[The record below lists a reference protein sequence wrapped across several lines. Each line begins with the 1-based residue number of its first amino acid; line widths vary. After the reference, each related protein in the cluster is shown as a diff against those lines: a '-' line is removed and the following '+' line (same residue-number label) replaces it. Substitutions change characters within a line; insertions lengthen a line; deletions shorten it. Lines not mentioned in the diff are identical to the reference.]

1 VTRAARAVRA
11 RAVERARA
19 LDAEEAREKASPNVS
34 FQAETRR
41 AVLEKEMDR
50 ASAFEAFAE
59 CLRDVFRVASQN
71 GGARFEDAV
80 ARGARAEAAFAEA
93 FSFTSSEEARIDDDA
108 YAFPRVRV
116 SVWRVAWALIADGE
130 PFLET
135 RFPKLE
141 ESRARVAGLHTAMGV
156 ARCVVAAGPLVTRGA

>member
-1 VTRAARAVRA
+1 
-11 RAVERARA
+11 
-19 LDAEEAREKASPNVS
+19 
-34 FQAETRR
+34 
-41 AVLEKEMDR
+41 MDR
-50 ASAFEAFAE
+50 ATAFEAFAE

-93 FSFTSSEEARIDDDA
+93 FSFTSSEEALIDDDA
-108 YAFPRVRV
+108 YTFPRVHV
-116 SVWRVAWALIADGE
+116 SVWRVAWAALADGE
-130 PFLET
+130 PFSEKKA

>member
-1 VTRAARAVRA
+1 
-11 RAVERARA
+11 
-19 LDAEEAREKASPNVS
+19 
-34 FQAETRR
+34 
-41 AVLEKEMDR
+41 MDR
-50 ASAFEAFAE
+50 ATAFEAFAE

-108 YAFPRVRV
+108 YTFPPRVHL

-130 PFLET
+130 PFSEKKT
-135 RFPKLE
+135 RFHKLE